1 MIPYQERVKNEVFEL
16 DRKIRDLNTFIS
28 ENRTFHFLEDADQ
41 KLLTEQYLAMLNYSS
56 ILHQRIAR
64 F

>member
-1 MIPYQERVKNEVFEL
+1 VSHYQERVKNEVFEL
-16 DRKIRDLNTFIS
+16 DRKIRDLNSFIS
-28 ENRTFHFLEDADQ
+28 NHTTFHVLEDADQ
-41 KLLTEQYLAMLNYSS
+41 KLLTEQYLAMLSYSS

>member
-1 MIPYQERVKNEVFEL
+1 MLPYQARVKNEVFEQ
-16 DRKIRDLNTFIS
+16 DRKISDLNIFIS
-28 ENRTFHFLEDADQ
+28 ENTAFHALEDTDQ
-41 KLLTEQYLAMLNYSS
+41 KLLTEQYLAMLSYSS